1 MFVMFLDSLRVEIS
15 IQLIKS
21 DESIMHAIHV
31 FVVTYSEYIL
41 GNGRKKMCE
50 DYDTVRMCS
59 ML

>member
-41 GNGRKKMCE
+41 SIGRKKG
-50 DYDTVRMCS
+50 VRTTI
-59 ML
+59 L